1 MIQLKK
7 YIVIYHAPKAAAE
20 KMAGVS
26 PEEAK
31 KGMEP
36 WVAWQQK
43 VGSGMVDMG
52 TPLGAAMKVAKTG
65 ASQSDTD
72 IVGYTILQA
81 NSMDEAVEMCKGHP
95 HLDWVD
101 GCSIEVHESLP
112 LPGME

>member
-1 MIQLKK
+1 MKK
-7 YIVIYHAPKAAAE
+7 FIVIYHAPASAAQ
-20 KMAGVS
+20 KMANVS
-26 PEEAK
+26 PEDAK

-36 WVAWQQK
+36 WFAWKEK

-52 TPLGAAMKVAKTG
+52 TPLGNGMVVTKDGTH
-65 ASQSDTD
+65 ASENEV
-72 IVGYTILQA
+72 VGYTILQA
-81 NSMDEAVEMCKGHP
+81 NSMDEAVEMLKGHP